1 VLIYLIFV
9 ISKMANNTREAIQ
22 TRREQIWTL
31 LTRGFKGCEIAREL
45 NITAATVSRDI
56 DFLVNQSNNYLEDL
70 AKKTLPFMYQTS
82 LEIIQVVKQAWIIYN
97 TEDTNYFQKLAA
109 LKLIKESGESMFS
122 LLADGPAAHQLG
134 ILDTRLKELEQQ
146 QQQQHHPQLTYNN
159 QQISR

>member
-1 VLIYLIFV
+1 
-9 ISKMANNTREAIQ
+9 MANNTREAIQ

-31 LTRGFKGCEIAREL
+31 LTRGFKGCEIAKEL
-45 NITAATVSRDI
+45 NTTAATVSRDI

-82 LEIIQVVKQAWIIYN
+82 LEIIREVVKQAWIIYN

-122 LLADGPAAHQLG
+122 LLADGPAAFQLG
-134 ILDTRLKELEQQ
+134 TLQSRLEELEQQ
-146 QQQQHHPQLTYNN
+146 QQHSQQQQQQQHQLTYNN
-159 QQISR
+159 QIST